1 MNWSEE
7 TVTVFGGSG
16 FLGNRIV
23 RQLVE
28 LNCGKIKCFNRSA
41 APALEKLGV
50 EIIRGDIREP
60 GAVNDACK
68 DSTSVIHSSAKA
80 GVWGNW
86 KEYYG
91 INVQGTMNVLAACK
105 YNEIHHLVYTSSP
118 SVAYPPTRDIENLD
132 ESAPYPDSYS
142 AYYPATKAIAEKN
155 VLGSPCRELSAVV
168 LRPHLL
174 WGPGDPH
181 LLPRIVRR
189 AAAGKLVRIGDGH
202 NLVDLT
208 YVDNAALAHIKALEY
223 LKNCAQTRRK
233 VFFISDN
240 SPVRIWKWLDQLL
253 NDLSIPPVTK
263 SISYEKACF
272 AGLMFETIYHCLPFL
287 GEPPITR
294 FVAGQLAF
302 SHYFNISAAVNELGY
317 RPLVKPVVAMS
328 ETIKWLKQNVC

>member
-23 RQLVE
+23 RQLVN
-28 LNCGKIKCFNRSA
+28 LNCGRIKCFNRSA

-50 EIIRGDIREP
+50 EVIRGDIRES
-60 GAVNDACK
+60 GVVNDACK
-68 DSTSVIHSSAKA
+68 GSTAVIHTSAKA
-80 GVWGNW
+80 GIWGSW
-86 KEYYG
+86 REYYG
-91 INVQGTMNVLAACK
+91 INVEGTMNVLAACK
-105 YNEIHHLVYTSSP
+105 YNEIHQLVYTSSP

-132 ESAPYPDSYS
+132 ESAPYPDSYI
-142 AYYPATKAIAEKN
+142 AHYPATKAIAEKK
-155 VLGSPCRELSAVV
+155 VLGSQCKELSAVV

-181 LLPRIVRR
+181 LLPRIVRK
-189 AAAGKLVRIGDGH
+189 AAAGKLMRIGDGH

-208 YVDNAALAHIKALEY
+208 YVDNAAFAHIKALEY
-223 LKNCAQTRRK
+223 LKNCAQPRRK

-240 SPVRIWKWLDQLL
+240 SPVRIWNWLDELL
-253 NDLSIPPVTK
+253 ARLSLPPVTK
-263 SISYEKACF
+263 SISYDKAYL
-272 AGLMFETIYHCLPFL
+272 AGIIFETIYRAIPFL
-287 GEPPITR
+287 GEPPMTR

-317 RPLVKPVVAMS
+317 RPVTNPVIAMND
-328 ETIKWLKQNVC
+328 TVKWLELNLR

>member
-7 TVTVFGGSG
+7 TITVFGGSG

-23 RQLVE
+23 RQLIE

-50 EIIRGDIREP
+50 EVIRGDIREP

-68 DSTSVIHSSAKA
+68 GATAVVHTSAKA
-80 GVWGNW
+80 GVWGSW

-91 INVQGTMNVLAACK
+91 INVEGTMNVLAACK
-105 YNEIHHLVYTSSP
+105 YNGIRSLVYTSSP

-132 ESAPYPDSYS
+132 ETAPYPDSYI

-155 VLGSPCRELSAVV
+155 VLGSPLKELSAVV

-189 AAAGKLVRIGDGH
+189 AAAGKLARIGDGH
-202 NLVDLT
+202 NILDLT
-208 YVDNAALAHIKALEY
+208 YIDNAAFAHVKALEY
-223 LKNCAQTRRK
+223 LKNCTQPRRK

-240 SPVRIWKWLDQLL
+240 SPVRIWNWLDELL
-253 NDLSIPPVTK
+253 AKLSIPPVTK
-263 SISYEKACF
+263 SISYDKACL
-272 AGLMFETIYHCLPFL
+272 AGIIFENIYRVMPFL
-287 GEPPITR
+287 GEPPMTR

-317 RPLVKPVVAMS
+317 RPVAIQSVAMAD
-328 ETIKWLKQNVC
+328 TIEWLKQNV

>member
-7 TVTVFGGSG
+7 TITVFGGSG

-41 APALEKLGV
+41 VPALEKLGV

-68 DSTSVIHSSAKA
+68 GSTAVVHTSAKA
-80 GVWGNW
+80 GIWGSW
-86 KEYYG
+86 KDYYS
-91 INVQGTMNVLAACK
+91 INVEGTINVLTACK
-105 YNEIHHLVYTSSP
+105 YNGIRSLVYTSSP
-118 SVAYPPTRDIENLD
+118 SVAYPPTHDIENLD
-132 ESAPYPDSYS
+132 ENAPYPDSYI
-142 AYYPATKAIAEKN
+142 AHYPATKAIAEKN
-155 VLGSPCRELSAVV
+155 VLGSSYKELSAVV

-208 YVDNAALAHIKALEY
+208 YIDNAAFAHIKALEY
-223 LKNCAQTRRK
+223 LKKCTQPRRK

-240 SPVRIWKWLDQLL
+240 SPVRIWNWLDELL
-253 NDLSIPPVTK
+253 AKLSIPPVTK
-263 SISYEKACF
+263 SISYDKARL
-272 AGLMFETIYHCLPFL
+272 AGIIFETIYRVMPFL

-317 RPLVKPVVAMS
+317 RPVAIPAVAMAD
-328 ETIKWLKQNVC
+328 TIEWLKQNV